1 MLNQNQNEACD
12 VCGCDPCDCSWG
24 QYQLHKYLHDYQ
36 VGDLVVILQNVSW
49 DEVTAIEQEIAI
61 VVDIYDYDDEENF
74 FDLLLQLADGGILPV
89 WMAEVEKL
97 ECEH

>member
-1 MLNQNQNEACD
+1 M
-12 VCGCDPCDCSWG
+12 
-24 QYQLHKYLHDYQ
+24 HKYLHDYQ

-89 WMAEVEKL
+89 WMAVVEKL
-97 ECEH
+97 E